1 MQPEDVAKILE
12 NYKRSLEV
20 TLEANP
26 SDIVKDRGK
35 LVGFVN
41 AGINRISLGIQV
53 IIPCS

>member
-1 MQPEDVAKILE
+1 MRPEDVAKILE
-12 NYKRSLEV
+12 NYKRRLEV

-35 LVGFVN
+35 LEGFVN

-53 IIPCS
+53 IPCP